1 MNDRLQ
7 RLQPAVQVAR
17 RREDA
22 AARELAGLQQRV
34 HDVQAR
40 LRQLLDFQA
49 QYLRQFQSDGRAG
62 LSARR
67 LLDYTAFLAHLE
79 RNITQLH
86 GHLRRLQSESE
97 GKRRAWMASRA
108 KSQGLETV
116 MDRYRGEAA
125 QAEARREQAEY
136 DELTPL
142 RARLKDGP

>member
-1 MNDRLQ
+1 MTDRLR

-22 AARELAGLQQRV
+22 AARELAGLQRRV
-34 HDVQAR
+34 HDAQAR
-40 LRQLLDFQA
+40 LQQLLDFQA
-49 QYLRQFQSDGRAG
+49 EYLRQFQSDGRAG

-86 GHLRRLQSESE
+86 GHLRRLQTESESR
-97 GKRRAWMASRA
+97 RRAWVASRA
-108 KSQGLETV
+108 KSQVLETV
-116 MDRYRGEAA
+116 MDRYRGDEAR
-125 QAEARREQAEY
+125 AEARREQAEY

-142 RARLKDGP
+142 RARLKDEP